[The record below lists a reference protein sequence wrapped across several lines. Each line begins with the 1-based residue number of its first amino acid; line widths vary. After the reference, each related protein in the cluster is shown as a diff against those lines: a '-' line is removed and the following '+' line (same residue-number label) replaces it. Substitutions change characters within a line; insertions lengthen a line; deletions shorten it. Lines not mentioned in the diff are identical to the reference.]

1 MYLSPITVPPQP
13 LVCAKFGRW
22 LKYIWHCHGQEL
34 RRASSPPTMRAN
46 DTEGSILGTPQ
57 PAASTATESCHIGT
71 ETVPIQLAQCWF
83 PALAIFSAKI

>member
-1 MYLSPITVPPQP
+1 
-13 LVCAKFGRW
+13 
-22 LKYIWHCHGQEL
+22 
-34 RRASSPPTMRAN
+34 MRAN